1 MISSSRSRPYHT
13 AVRLSSKP
21 TTAPCAGPC
30 LSSGAAWLKTSRSS
44 IARGNRQ
51 PLRSSMHCLGLA
63 TKTTRPPVVHVCRV
77 SPRQVHA
84 LAPDAPARTTAN
96 PSTRRVTGS
105 ATIGLE
111 HAPGCRHPRPTTF
124 TLTAAPS
131 GAEPV
136 PSRCWSTWGTGFSR
150 PREHGMNAREKAK
163 KIVEMPQPARRRDER
178 RGADACCRLFPQP
191 TRTRHE
197 RRPPSLLTSTPR
209 ARGTSACRMFA

>member
-77 SPRQVHA
+77 SPGRFTPSRLMPLPGPRPTRPQGVSRDRQ
-84 LAPDAPARTTAN
+84 
-96 PSTRRVTGS
+96 PSGS
-105 ATIGLE
+105 SMP
-111 HAPGCRHPRPTTF
+111 PGCRYPRPTTF

-150 PREHGMNAREKAK
+150 PHEHGMNAREKAK
-163 KIVEMPQPARRRDER
+163 KIVEMPQPARIRDER
-178 RGADACCRLFPQP
+178 RGADACCRLFPQS

-197 RRPPSLLTSTPR
+197 RRSPSLLMSTPR
-209 ARGTSACRMFA
+209 VRGTSACRMFA